1 MSKTLPGHFSRSKK
15 STTMRRKPNVR
26 NTIKKRPSMSKKQIQ
41 RKIKDTISDIELSKK
56 ISQQIKLD
64 SNKIVTPGISH
75 INKFLNK
82 ARKKMRKKKYS
93 EAFLYT
99 LAASAVAAAQGP
111 LHENV
116 TLDSGTLGNS
126 MGFMSNPDTLVKW
139 HSKHAYPLSKMNVKF
154 TRKQRRRRERLTRKN
169 KI

>member
-1 MSKTLPGHFSRSKK
+1 MPKTLPGHFSRSKK
-15 STTMRRKPNVR
+15 STTMRRKTNVR

-64 SNKIVTPGISH
+64 SNKVVTPGISH

-116 TLDSGTLGNS
+116 VLDSGTLGSS

-139 HSKHAYPLSKMNVKF
+139 HSKYAYPLSKINVKF